1 MSTPFLNI
9 SGMFKELKIYY
20 KKFLKIFSKKKR
32 VQLGFYGAVNAGKTT
47 LANKISVDWLGKEV
61 GTVSEVPHETRQVQK
76 VENIIVKTNNGELKM
91 NIVDMPGIATQ
102 VDYKQFS
109 SFGLDE
115 EGAKERAKEAT
126 KGIIEAIKWLDNVDA
141 VLVVMDSTEDPYT
154 QVNVTIIG
162 NLEAR
167 GIPAIIIANKIDLPD
182 SAPTSIENAFP
193 QHVVVSIS
201 ASTGENLDHLYDAIQ
216 EHLT

>member
-9 SGMFKELKIYY
+9 SGMFKEFKKYY
-20 KKFLKIFSKKKR
+20 KKFLKIFIKKKR

-126 KGIIEAIKWLDNVDA
+126 KGVIEAIKWLDNVDA

-193 QHVVVSIS
+193 QHVVVPIS
-201 ASTGENLDHLYDAIQ
+201 AATGENLEQLYDAIQ
-216 EHLT
+216 EHLI

>member
-1 MSTPFLNI
+1 
-9 SGMFKELKIYY
+9 MFKEFKKYY
-20 KKFLKIFSKKKR
+20 KKFLKIFIKKKR